1 MSNLSK
7 RFSLGVDKRLVILS
21 LKFLFLV
28 FVGFYMVVGFVLLI
42 CIDILF
48 VGIVIIVLIC
58 LMMSDFGLS
67 ASVASAKYRL

>member
-1 MSNLSK
+1 
-7 RFSLGVDKRLVILS
+7 
-21 LKFLFLV
+21 
-28 FVGFYMVVGFVLLI
+28 MVVGFVLLI